1 MDANE
6 TLRRE
11 VGATWFGVGLP
22 ADALDRLAALG
33 HLRDVEP
40 GTVLLT
46 EGTPTPELVLLL
58 HGRARVA
65 EREPGREELTLMTVE
80 AGDIVGWSV
89 LLAPMPAT
97 ATVTAI
103 EASRVAA
110 FPGAALRAQLAVDP
124 VLSAAI
130 HRQALDAVARRLLAT
145 RQQLMDMYRPGGP
158 RHGGA
163 A

>member
-11 VGATWFGVGLP
+11 VGATWFGAGLP
-22 ADALDRLAALG
+22 ADALARLVALG
-33 HLRDVEP
+33 DVREIEP
-40 GTVLLT
+40 GTQVLA

-58 HGRARVA
+58 RGRARVT

-89 LLAPMPAT
+89 LLSPMPAT

-103 EASRVAA
+103 EPCWLIA
-110 FPGAALRAQLAVDP
+110 FPGTALRAQLAIDP
-124 VLSAAI
+124 VLSAAV